1 MLDGKGGN
9 MEGQSNSKIKLKV
22 GKVEIEFEGSES
34 YLREQL
40 PSLVELLCSY
50 APEEAH
56 DLEVEEDDVL
66 PESKDPAKK
75 KFELTTN
82 TIAAKLN
89 VNSGPDLVLAA
100 CAHLSLVKGADTF
113 HRKNILAEMKLASN
127 YYKKTHG
134 KNLSQSLKAL
144 IRADKVIESAQDVY
158 ALDASTKK
166 TLETKL
172 SGN

>member
-1 MLDGKGGN
+1 MFEGKGGK
-9 MEGQSNSKIKLKV
+9 MEVQTKSKIKLKV
-22 GKVEIEFEGSES
+22 GQVEVEFEGSES
-34 YLREQL
+34 YLKEQL

-50 APEEAH
+50 APEETH
-56 DLEVEEDDVL
+56 DFEVEEEDIL

-89 VNSGPDLVLAA
+89 VNSGPELVLAA

-144 IRADKVIESAQDVY
+144 IRDGKIIESTQDVY
-158 ALDASTKK
+158 ALNASTKK
-166 TLETKL
+166 TLETRL